1 MVAEQNRSVIRYLV
15 LAMSLVVDTPV
26 ASSEQIVGV
35 RSPALVLAALG
46 ISSFMVTLDVT
57 ALNVA
62 LPSIGEMF
70 GLPLSALQWVASAYT
85 LVFASLLLTA
95 GASSDRWGARP
106 VFLGAL
112 TFFTLAS
119 AACGLANSAT
129 ELVAARAVQGL
140 GAAAILPSSMALLTN
155 AFPLA
160 AHRARAVAIW
170 SGISATALVAGP
182 LIGGFL
188 VQTLGWRSIF
198 FVNVPVCLLV
208 LTIAFTCAGRPK
220 THRRALDPAGQLLAA
235 SALFTITFSA
245 IEARQYGWTS
255 PAIAGA
261 LGIGLIAAL
270 LFLAVEHHRHD
281 PMLPL
286 SLFRSR
292 TFAASVAAAFL
303 YNLSYY
309 GALFVL
315 PVTLQAQGASP
326 LLAGVMLIPMTL
338 STAVLATA
346 SGWIVSYIGA
356 RALAALGMLAGALGA
371 ATLVSFGLTSWSMTV
386 GGLFVGIGG
395 GTLPLIVAAALSSV
409 PSARVG
415 VGSGVL
421 NAARQSGGAMGIA
434 ILGALLQGVPLNA
447 GLALTAIAA
456 VFLTGAIVT
465 FLFMREV
472 TAAK

>member
-1 MVAEQNRSVIRYLV
+1 MSIEVKST
-15 LAMSLVVDTPV
+15 LAAPKRIGGM
-26 ASSEQIVGV
+26 Q
-35 RSPALVLAALG
+35 SPAFVLTAVG

-57 ALNVA
+57 AVNVA
-62 LPSIGEMF
+62 LPSIGDMF

-119 AACGLANSAT
+119 AACGLAHSVA
-129 ELVAARAVQGL
+129 ELIAARAVQGL

-155 AFPLA
+155 AFPQA
-160 AHRARAVAIW
+160 NQRARAVAIW

-198 FVNVPVCLLV
+198 FVNIPVCLVV
-208 LTIAFTCAGRPK
+208 LSIAAISAGKPA
-220 THRRALDPAGQLLAA
+220 THRRAFDPAGQLLAVV
-235 SALFTITFSA
+235 ALFTITFST

-255 PAIAGA
+255 PAIVGA
-261 LGIGLIAAL
+261 LAIGVAASL
-270 LFLAVEHHRHD
+270 LFIAVEHRRQE

-292 TFAASVAAAFL
+292 TFSASVGAAFL

-315 PVTLQAQGASP
+315 PVALQAQGYSP
-326 LLAGVMLIPMTL
+326 LSVGVLLIPMTL
-338 STAVLATA
+338 STAVFATA
-346 SGWIVSYIGA
+346 SGWIVNAIGA
-356 RALAALGMLAGALGA
+356 RLLAALGMLAGVLGA
-371 ATLVSFGLTSWSMTV
+371 AILATFGFTSSSMSV
-386 GGLFVGIGG
+386 GGLLIGMGG
-395 GTLPLIVAAALSSV
+395 GTLPLIVAAALSSL
-409 PSARVG
+409 PPELVG

-434 ILGALLQGVPLNA
+434 VLGALLQGATLKA
-447 GLALTAIAA
+447 GLALAMIAA
-456 VFLTGAIVT
+456 VFLAGAVLT
-465 FLFMREV
+465 FFFMREG
-472 TAAK
+472 TRPK

>member
-1 MVAEQNRSVIRYLV
+1 
-15 LAMSLVVDTPV
+15 MSHAVETPV
-26 ASSEQIVGV
+26 ASPEQIVGV
-35 RSPALVLAALG
+35 QSPALVLAALG

-62 LPSIGEMF
+62 LPSIGNMF

-95 GASSDRWGARP
+95 GVSSDRWGARP
-106 VFLGAL
+106 VFLSAL

-140 GAAAILPSSMALLTN
+140 GAAAILPSSMALLIN
-155 AFPLA
+155 AFPQA
-160 AHRARAVAIW
+160 GQRARAVAIW

-198 FVNVPVCLLV
+198 FVNLPVCLM
-208 LTIAFTCAGRPK
+208 AFTMAFACAGRPT
-220 THRRALDPAGQLLAA
+220 THRRAFDPAGQLLAA
-235 SALFTITFSA
+235 SALFTITFAA
-245 IEARQYGWTS
+245 IQARQYGWTS
-255 PAIAGA
+255 AVIAGA
-261 LGIGLIAAL
+261 LAIGVAAAL
-270 LFLAVEHHRHD
+270 IFLAVEHRSRD
-281 PMLPL
+281 PMLPM
-286 SLFRSR
+286 SLFESR
-292 TFAASVAAAFL
+292 TFSASVGAAFL

-315 PVTLQAQGASP
+315 PVTLQAQGYAP
-326 LLAGVMLIPMTL
+326 LSVGIMLIPMTL

-346 SGWIVSYIGA
+346 SGWIVRYIGA
-356 RALAALGMLAGALGA
+356 RALAALGMLAGAFGSV
-371 ATLVSFGLTSWSMTV
+371 TLVAFGTTSWSMGV
-386 GGLFVGIGG
+386 GGLLIGMGG

-409 PSARVG
+409 PAARVG

-421 NAARQSGGAMGIA
+421 NAARQSGGALGIA
-434 ILGALLQGVPLNA
+434 VLGSSLQGVSLKA
-447 GLALTAIAA
+447 GLALTTIAA
-456 VFLTGAIVT
+456 VFFAGAILT
-465 FLFMREV
+465 FFFMREE
-472 TAAK
+472 TSPK